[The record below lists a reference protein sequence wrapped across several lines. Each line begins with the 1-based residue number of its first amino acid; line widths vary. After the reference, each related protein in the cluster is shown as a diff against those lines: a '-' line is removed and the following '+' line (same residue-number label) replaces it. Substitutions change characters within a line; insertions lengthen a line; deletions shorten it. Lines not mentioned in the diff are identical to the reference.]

1 MNYFLYISKSV
12 VAADNYSKAL
22 PVHLCVMS
30 GMMHE
35 KVLCISFCM
44 LQVCAG
50 NKGLAEKSK
59 HTYKIYT
66 HTSCQAEHSYM
77 CDTKGVPLFVIK
89 EKQRLL
95 CNYLQITTA
104 NQWNESWK
112 KNNTH
117 LRKHSPE
124 TVPMEPSFCRGNLIW
139 SSSLKTGDKDQ
150 EDY

>member
-1 MNYFLYISKSV
+1 MPGRTLIHVSR
-12 VAADNYSKAL
+12 D
-22 PVHLCVMS
+22 
-30 GMMHE
+30 
-35 KVLCISFCM
+35 I
-44 LQVCAG
+44 
-50 NKGLAEKSK
+50 
-59 HTYKIYT
+59 
-66 HTSCQAEHSYM
+66 
-77 CDTKGVPLFVIK
+77 KGVPLFVIK

-104 NQWNESWK
+104 NHWNESWK
-112 KNNTH
+112 KTNTH